1 MKIHSGLNDKIMD
14 LVKEQAIA
22 LGLDAIDYES
32 YYKLYKL
39 GTKSNYYEEPVF
51 TARGYVSLIGSER
64 HVALYIQ
71 GLRDWFRTSSI
82 VSCEKKGKDV
92 IIQTANSMYML
103 SED

>member
-1 MKIHSGLNDKIMD
+1 MKMHSGLNDKTMD

-32 YYKLYKL
+32 YYKLYKI
-39 GTKSNYYEEPVF
+39 GTKSNFYEEPVF
-51 TARGYVSLIGSER
+51 TVKGHVSLIGSEK

-82 VSCEKKGKDV
+82 VSCEKKGKDI
-92 IIQTANSMYML
+92 IIQTANSIYKL